1 MLLITRPL
9 PKLQASADA
18 FEQAGIDAVGIAT
31 SDIQSVP
38 GKANA
43 LKQFLISSNSV
54 NIIIVTSIYA
64 VPAALDALSQASFL
78 ASPAALDALSQAS
91 FLASPP
97 TLVAVGDATA
107 SALHS
112 ANLPF
117 KIVTPS
123 QHTSEGILVMQQ
135 LNEANCTQVVIIKGE
150 GGRDTLSRVLGD
162 RGISATE
169 FCVYKR
175 EPLANPFYTKVW
187 KIDDVRGIIATSENL
202 AKQLISTHSRQILAL
217 PWLTVSERVATSL
230 RNYGIARVSVCNR
243 ATDQA
248 LIAWIKDNWEY

>member
-18 FEQAGIDAVGIAT
+18 FEQAGIDTIGVAT
-31 SDIQSVP
+31 SDIQSIP
-38 GKANA
+38 SKAGK
-43 LKQFLISSNSV
+43 LQQFLLGSPSI

-64 VPAALDALSQASFL
+64 VPAALHALNQASFL
-78 ASPAALDALSQAS
+78 SA
-91 FLASPP
+91 PP
-97 TLVAVGDATA
+97 TLIAVGDATA
-107 SALHS
+107 NALHS
-112 ANLPF
+112 TNLPL

-123 QHTSEGILVMQQ
+123 LHTSEGILVMQQ

-150 GGRDTLSRVLGD
+150 GGRDTLSHVLGE
-162 RGISATE
+162 RGISVTE

-175 EPLANPFYTKVW
+175 EPLTNPIYTKRW
-187 KIDDVRGIIATSENL
+187 KIGDVSGIIATSENL

-230 RNYGIARVSVCNR
+230 RNLGIARVSVCNR

-248 LIAWIKDNWEY
+248 LIAWVKENWEY

>member
-18 FEQAGIDAVGIAT
+18 FEQAGINAVGVAT
-31 SDIQSVP
+31 SDIQSIP
-38 GKANA
+38 SKASE
-43 LKQFLISSNSV
+43 LQQFLLGPPIVNS
-54 NIIIVTSIYA
+54 IIVTSIYA
-64 VPAALDALSQASFL
+64 VPATLDALNQATFL
-78 ASPAALDALSQAS
+78 SVQ
-91 FLASPP
+91 P
-97 TLVAVGDATA
+97 TLIAVGDATA
-107 SALHS
+107 DALHS

-123 QHTSEGILVMQQ
+123 LHTSEGILVMQQ

-150 GGRDTLSRVLGD
+150 GGRDTLSHVLSR
-162 RGISATE
+162 RGISVTE

-175 EPLANPFYTKVW
+175 QPLTNPIYTKIW
-187 KIDDVRGIIATSENL
+187 KIGDVSGIIATSENM
-202 AKQLISTHSRQILAL
+202 AKQLISSHSMQLLAL

-230 RNYGIARVSVCNR
+230 RNLGIARVSVCNR

-248 LIAWIKDNWEY
+248 LIAWVKENWEY

>member
-18 FEQAGIDAVGIAT
+18 FEQAGIDTIGVAT
-31 SDIQSVP
+31 SDIQSIP
-38 GKANA
+38 SKAGK
-43 LKQFLISSNSV
+43 LQQFLLGSPSI

-64 VPAALDALSQASFL
+64 VPAALHALNQASFL
-78 ASPAALDALSQAS
+78 
-91 FLASPP
+91 
-97 TLVAVGDATA
+97 
-107 SALHS
+107 SAP
-112 ANLPF
+112 NLPL

-123 QHTSEGILVMQQ
+123 LHTSEGILVMQQ

-150 GGRDTLSRVLGD
+150 GGRDTLSHVLGE
-162 RGISATE
+162 RGISVTE

-175 EPLANPFYTKVW
+175 EPLTNPIYTKRW
-187 KIDDVRGIIATSENL
+187 KIGDVSGIIATSENL

-230 RNYGIARVSVCNR
+230 RNLGIARVSVCNR

-248 LIAWIKDNWEY
+248 LIAWVKENWEY

>member
-18 FEQAGIDAVGIAT
+18 FEQAGIVAVGVAT
-31 SDIQSVP
+31 SDIQSIHS
-38 GKANA
+38 KADK
-43 LKQFLISSNSV
+43 LQQFLLGSPSV

-64 VPAALDALSQASFL
+64 VPAALHALNQASFL
-78 ASPAALDALSQAS
+78 SV
-91 FLASPP
+91 PP
-97 TLVAVGDATA
+97 TLIAVGDATA
-107 SALHS
+107 NALHS
-112 ANLPF
+112 ANLPL

-123 QHTSEGILVMQQ
+123 LHTSEGILVMQQ

-150 GGRDTLSRVLGD
+150 GGRDTLSHVLGE
-162 RGISATE
+162 RGISVTE

-175 EPLANPFYTKVW
+175 EPLTDPIYTKSW
-187 KIDDVRGIIATSENL
+187 KIGDVSGIIATSENM
-202 AKQLISTHSRQILAL
+202 ARQLISSHSMELLAL

-230 RNYGIARVSVCNR
+230 RNLGIARVSVCNR

-248 LIAWIKDNWEY
+248 LIAWVKENWEY